1 MFEFGRDLR
10 RLFEKARDSY
20 DLGWLELVS
29 VGLIETEARHQ
40 STDAGRVS
48 CNTPFES
55 WMRAA
60 ALWREH
66 GRRTGSVQSLQKA
79 EQAGR
84 DAANAA
90 KKDDQAMRAAL
101 DVGLTSLLAFDLYG
115 GPKRLTSLMAS
126 LEKLPA
132 TRHADIATEV
142 LALKTRVLA
151 RQARISGDP
160 EKMAAAAAQLTEAI
174 SRLSQRSVTSN
185 EELKLDQAALSLEA
199 GILTRNA
206 HLLDQAGRDL
216 RLLVEGA
223 LPDERPVSRARAL
236 ALCGT
241 GMAALASI
249 ASDSDTRGQALALFD
264 AAAEQFTSDHSPL
277 DWAAIQLLRCE
288 RSATPD
294 QSLSEAR
301 ALTEIPGLL
310 LGAMIRERNLAH
322 RISAAEQLGDFV
334 ALKAIQQEV
343 LGLLKRKV
351 DETNAIDWASNQ
363 ISMARINLSLS
374 LGYSDVHPDMGM
386 ALYEAA
392 EAAHEAGATGLAH
405 KARELMVLMRGRQ
418 V

>member
-84 DAANAA
+84 DAANSA

-115 GPKRLTSLMAS
+115 GPRRLTSLMNS
-126 LEKLPA
+126 LDKLPA

-142 LALKTRVLA
+142 LTLKTRVLA
-151 RQARISGDP
+151 RQARISADP
-160 EKMAAAAAQLTEAI
+160 EKMAAAALQLTEAI
-174 SRLSQRSVTSN
+174 SHLSQRSVAPN
-185 EELKLDQAALSLEA
+185 EELKLDQAALALEA

-206 HLLDQAGRDL
+206 RLLDQAGRDL
-216 RLLVEGA
+216 RMLVEQA

-249 ASDSDTRGQALALFD
+249 ASDAETRAQALALFD
-264 AAAEQFTSDHSPL
+264 AAADQFTADHSPL
-277 DWAAIQLLRCE
+277 DWATIQLLRCE
-288 RSATPD
+288 RGAAPD
-294 QSLSEAR
+294 RSLTEAR
-301 ALTEIPGLL
+301 ALTEMPGLL
-310 LGAMIRERNLAH
+310 LGALIRERNLAH
-322 RISAAEQLGDFV
+322 RIASAEKLGDFA
-334 ALKAIQQEV
+334 ALKSIQQELV
-343 LGLLKRKV
+343 ALLKLKV
-351 DETNAIDWASNQ
+351 DDTNAIDWASNQ
-363 ISMARINLSLS
+363 ISMARTKLSLS
-374 LGYSDVHPDMGM
+374 LGYCDVYPDMGM

-392 EAAHEAGATGLAH
+392 EVAQEAGATGLAQ
-405 KARELMVLMRGRQ
+405 KARELMELMRARQ

>member
-115 GPKRLTSLMAS
+115 SPKRLSSLMAS

-132 TRHADIATEV
+132 TRHTDITIEV
-142 LALKTRVLA
+142 QALKTRVLA
-151 RQARISGDP
+151 RQARMSGDP
-160 EKMAAAAAQLTEAI
+160 EKMALAASQLTEAI
-174 SRLSQRSVTSN
+174 NRLSQRSVAAN
-185 EELKLDQAALSLEA
+185 EDLKLDQAALSLEA
-199 GILTRNA
+199 GIMTRNA

-216 RLLVEGA
+216 RLLVEKA
-223 LPDERPVSRARAL
+223 LPEERPVSRARAL

-249 ASDSDTRGQALALFD
+249 ASDTDTRAQAIALFD
-264 AAAEQFTSDHSPL
+264 AAADQFTADHSPL

-288 RSATPD
+288 RGATPD
-294 QSLSEAR
+294 ETLIEAR
-301 ALTEIPGLL
+301 ALTDIPGLQ
-310 LGAMIRERNLAH
+310 LGAMIRERSLAH
-322 RISAAEQLGDFV
+322 RIAAAEKIGDF
-334 ALKAIQQEV
+334 ATLKSIQQEV
-343 LGLLKRKV
+343 LSLLKNKI
-351 DETNAIDWASNQ
+351 DDATAIDWASNQ

-392 EAAHEAGATGLAH
+392 EVAQEAGATSLSQ
-405 KARELMVLMRGRQ
+405 KARELMGLMRARQ

>member
-66 GRRTGSVQSLQKA
+66 GRRTGAVQSLQKA

-84 DAANAA
+84 DAAQAA
-90 KKDDQAMRAAL
+90 KTDDQAMRAAL
-101 DVGLTSLLAFDLYG
+101 DVGQTSLLVFDLYG
-115 GPKRLTSLMAS
+115 SPKRLSGLISS
-126 LEKLPA
+126 LERLPA
-132 TRHADIATEV
+132 ARRAEIATEV
-142 LALKTRVLA
+142 LALKARVVA

-160 EKMAAAAAQLTEAI
+160 DQMAEAADQLTQAI
-174 SRLSQRSVTSN
+174 ARLSGKSASSN
-185 EELKLDQAALSLEA
+185 EELMLDQAALSLEA
-199 GILTRNA
+199 GLLTRNA
-206 HLLDQAGRDL
+206 RLLDQAGRDL
-216 RLLVEGA
+216 RQLVESA
-223 LPDERPVSRARAL
+223 LPEERPVSRARAL

-249 ASDSDTRGQALALFD
+249 ASDAQSRSQAHALFE
-264 AAAEQFTSDHSPL
+264 AAAEQFTPDHSPL

-288 RSATPD
+288 RGTGSD
-294 QSLSEAR
+294 ELLNEAGSS
-301 ALTEIPGLL
+301 TDIPGLL
-310 LGAMIRERNLAH
+310 LGAQIRECRMAH
-322 RISAAEQLGDFV
+322 RIAEAERTGDLPALN
-334 ALKAIQQEV
+334 ALKQEV
-343 LGLLKRKV
+343 LARLGRKGV
-351 DETNAIDWASNQ
+351 EIHPIDWASDQ
-363 ISMARINLSLS
+363 ITMARISLS
-374 LGYSDVHPDMGM
+374 LGMGDPDAHPDMGM

-392 EAAHEAGATGLAH
+392 DVAHEAGASSLAQ
-405 KARELMVLMRGRQ
+405 KARGLMVLLRAPQ
-418 V
+418 T